1 LKGFPVTTRQN
12 QLNLLFKK
20 RHFKKFFKVRNW
32 LGIKGLAFSSEA
44 TFFEC
49 GGSLDQFVPS
59 NHNIPFAVFIHR
71 NEEFVI

>member
-1 LKGFPVTTRQN
+1 LELRALP
-12 QLNLLFKK
+12 
-20 RHFKKFFKVRNW
+20 
-32 LGIKGLAFSSEA
+32 FSSEA

-49 GGSLDQFVPS
+49 GGSLDQFVTS